1 MISTSEKQ
9 VFILSFSAENSYICN
24 MKKIQKDNV
33 LLVADRSKERN
44 FILNSMIASFRLEG
58 IFIPEK
64 RVEVIYAKVN
74 EKLKK

>member
-1 MISTSEKQ
+1 
-9 VFILSFSAENSYICN
+9 
-24 MKKIQKDNV
+24 MKKIQKDNI

-64 RVEVIYAKVN
+64 RVEMIYAKVN